1 MFASARRIVRVLSIV
16 GVAAAAF
23 LVAPA
28 AHASAALEL
37 VAMARS
43 HEAQH
48 DDDIAARRYTEALAL
63 DASCEPAYIGL
74 GALREKH
81 GDVREAERVYTLALM
96 HLPRSNDARMG
107 RARVR
112 WSMGFADLA
121 ARDVEEVGADDP
133 RALRQLALWYM
144 TAAKMPAAL
153 AVWRAVAEHPKTT
166 DDVDL
171 KREAKAQIRALS
183 LVVVTDPVAH
193 PIDATGMRRT
203 ISRLAAP

>member
-1 MFASARRIVRVLSIV
+1 MAVHARRLFCLVLIA
-16 GVAAAAF
+16 VAAM
-23 LVAPA
+23 LVAPR

-48 DDDIAARRYTEALAL
+48 DDDVAARRYTEAISL
-63 DASCEPAYIGL
+63 DASCEPAYLGL
-74 GALREKH
+74 GALREKN
-81 GDVREAERVYTLALM
+81 GDVREAERVYSMALM

-107 RARVR
+107 RARTR
-112 WSMGFADLA
+112 WAMGFEELA
-121 ARDVEEVGADDP
+121 ARDVFDVGADDP

-153 AVWRAVAEHPKTT
+153 AVWRAVAEHPRTA
-166 DDVDL
+166 DDLDL
-171 KREAKAQIRALS
+171 KREARAQIRALS

-193 PIDATGMRRT
+193 PIDANGTRRT

>member
-1 MFASARRIVRVLSIV
+1 MALYARRLFCLVL
-16 GVAAAAF
+16 VAAAM
-23 LVAPA
+23 LVAPR

-48 DDDIAARRYTEALAL
+48 DDDVAIRRYTEALSL
-63 DASCEPAYIGL
+63 DPACEPAYVGL

-81 GDVREAERVYTLALM
+81 GDVREADRVYSMALA
-96 HLPRSNDARMG
+96 HLPRSSDARLG

-112 WSMGFADLA
+112 WAMGFEELA
-121 ARDVEEVGADDP
+121 ARDMFELGAEDP

-166 DDVDL
+166 DDLDL
-171 KREAKAQIRALS
+171 KREARAQIRALS

-203 ISRLAAP
+203 ISRLASP